1 MKDSLIKDAFIKG
14 MCLSLF
20 AMPAVA
26 VEVTGQWKTID
37 DESGEAK
44 SIVEIY
50 ERDGRYFG
58 KVQDL
63 LLKPDDTRCE
73 KCEGERKD
81 QPIVGME
88 IITDMEKKGDEFS
101 GGEILDPETGKV
113 YRAKFWLEDDSTL
126 KVRGYVG
133 FLYRTQTW
141 HRND

>member
-1 MKDSLIKDAFIKG
+1 MKDSLIKGLYLLLAFVA
-14 MCLSLF
+14 L
-20 AMPAVA
+20 PALA
-26 VEVTGQWKTID
+26 AEVTGQWKTID

-58 KVQDL
+58 KVEDL

-73 KCEGERKD
+73 KCEGERKG

-88 IITDMEKKGDEFS
+88 IITDMKKNGDEYS

-113 YRAKFWLEDDSTL
+113 YRAKFWLENDDTL

-141 HRND
+141 QRNE